1 MITDGY
7 KCLVLEDPDNPGEL
21 ALDIPDE
28 LLAEA
33 GWAIGDDLNWTD
45 NEDGSWTIEKITGE

>member
-21 ALDIPDE
+21 ALDLPDA
-28 LLAEA
+28 LLVSA
-33 GWAIGDDLNWTD
+33 GWAIGDALDWTE
-45 NEDGSWTIEKITGE
+45 NEDGSWTIKKITEE

>member
-1 MITDGY
+1 M
-7 KCLVLEDPDNPGEL
+7 VEDPDNPGEL

>member
-1 MITDGY
+1 VIGKAY
-7 KCLVLEDPDNPGEL
+7 KCKVLEDPDNPGEL

-33 GWAIGDDLNWTD
+33 GWSIGDDLNWID